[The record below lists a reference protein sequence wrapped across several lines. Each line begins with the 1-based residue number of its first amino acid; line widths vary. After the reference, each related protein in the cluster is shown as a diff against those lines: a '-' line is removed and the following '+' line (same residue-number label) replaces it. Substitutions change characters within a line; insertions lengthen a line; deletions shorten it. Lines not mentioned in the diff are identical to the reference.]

1 MKKQSRKLNL
11 NRETLM
17 PLTNTDLNDV
27 NGGATPAVTIPLSA
41 ASIITV
47 SQVACSWIQRRL
59 GLDK

>member
-1 MKKQSRKLNL
+1 MKKQLRKLEL
-11 NRETLM
+11 NRETLL
-17 PLTNTDLNDV
+17 PLNNQALEGI
-27 NGGATPAVTIPLSA
+27 NGGITPTVPLSA